1 MLNQVGVVGQVI
13 LILLWSIVR
22 KELNKAFDSLANDI
36 GNQDDGLRENSDLD
50 DAFGITA
57 AYKDKQKKFMI
68 DLLVILFHTKNQF
81 GFSPNS
87 STDQSSGL

>member
-1 MLNQVGVVGQVI
+1 MVEYVKSSWGR
-13 LILLWSIVR
+13 WSGDFNSFMEHCK

-68 DLLVILFHTKNQF
+68 DLF
-81 GFSPNS
+81 GDIVPYQEPVRF
-87 STDQSSGL
+87 